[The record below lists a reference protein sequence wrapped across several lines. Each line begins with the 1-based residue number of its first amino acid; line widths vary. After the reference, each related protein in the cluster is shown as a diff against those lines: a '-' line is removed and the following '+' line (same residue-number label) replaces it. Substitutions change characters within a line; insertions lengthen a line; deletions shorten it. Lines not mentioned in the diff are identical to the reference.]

1 MGHRVTVRNA
11 RRTVDVDDGE
21 TILDA
26 AILAGIDYPCNC
38 QSGTCGS
45 CKSDLISGEVD
56 MMPYAGFALP
66 DAERAAGA
74 ILACRAVPRSD
85 CEVAWRVPDEV
96 ARHPVR
102 KIACLVADRAGSDLW
117 PDGERRYDVLR
128 WLAWEG
134 AHWTRPIGAILG
146 QVVFN
151 ADNPDGAIVD
161 KGRDDFRV
169 LAGVLDGHLATRDFL
184 AGQAPTVADYAVGV
198 WLGYADLCGL
208 PLAEFARLSAWGARL
223 ADLPGWPET
232 APPQ

>member
-1 MGHRVTVRNA
+1 MKLYTNPVSPHCRKVHGVAAHVGAALDRE
-11 RRTVDVDDGE
+11 TVDLRAGAQRSLDFLDLNPMGKVPVLVDGGTTLWE
-21 TILDA
+21 SA
-26 AILAGIDYPCNC
+26 AI
-38 QSGTCGS
+38 
-45 CKSDLISGEVD
+45 
-56 MMPYAGFALP
+56 
-66 DAERAAGA
+66 
-74 ILACRAVPRSD
+74 AVY
-85 CEVAWRVPDEV
+85 
-96 ARHPVR
+96 
-102 KIACLVADRAGSDLW
+102 VADRAGSDLW

-198 WLGYADLCGL
+198 WLGYADLCRL

>member
-1 MGHRVTVRNA
+1 MKLYTNPVSPHCRKVHGVAAHVGTALDRETVDLRPGA
-11 RRTVDVDDGE
+11 RRSLDFLDLNPMGKAPVLVDGGVTLWE
-21 TILDA
+21 SA
-26 AILAGIDYPCNC
+26 AI
-38 QSGTCGS
+38 
-45 CKSDLISGEVD
+45 
-56 MMPYAGFALP
+56 
-66 DAERAAGA
+66 
-74 ILACRAVPRSD
+74 AVY
-85 CEVAWRVPDEV
+85 
-96 ARHPVR
+96 
-102 KIACLVADRAGSDLW
+102 IADKAGSDLW

-169 LAGVLDGHLATRDFL
+169 LAGVLDGRLATRDFL
-184 AGQAPTVADYAVGV
+184 TGRAPTVADYAVGV

-208 PLAEFARLSAWGARL
+208 PLAEFAWLSAWNARL
-223 ADLPGWPET
+223 RGLPGWPET

>member
-1 MGHRVTVRNA
+1 MKLYTNPVSPHCRKVHGVAAHVGTALDRKTVDLRAGA
-11 RRTVDVDDGE
+11 RRSLDFLDLNPMGKVPVLVDGGV
-21 TILDA
+21 ILWESA
-26 AILAGIDYPCNC
+26 AI
-38 QSGTCGS
+38 
-45 CKSDLISGEVD
+45 
-56 MMPYAGFALP
+56 
-66 DAERAAGA
+66 
-74 ILACRAVPRSD
+74 AVY
-85 CEVAWRVPDEV
+85 
-96 ARHPVR
+96 
-102 KIACLVADRAGSDLW
+102 IADKAGSDLW

-169 LAGVLDGHLATRDFL
+169 LAGVLDGRLATRDFL
-184 AGQAPTVADYAVGV
+184 TGRAPTVADYAVGV

-208 PLAEFARLSAWGARL
+208 PLAEFAWLSAWGARL
-223 ADLPGWPET
+223 GGLPGWPET